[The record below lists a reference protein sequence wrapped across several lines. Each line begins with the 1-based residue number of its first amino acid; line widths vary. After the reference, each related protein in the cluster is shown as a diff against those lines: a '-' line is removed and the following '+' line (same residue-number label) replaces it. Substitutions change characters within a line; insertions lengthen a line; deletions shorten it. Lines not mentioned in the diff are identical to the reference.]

1 MSRNSAANIRRFST
15 PQPRV
20 LILMALFLVLMLVLF
35 GAWEY
40 RTNKDQLASL
50 LREEAIQVSHMMSLG
65 GERLLFASRELEK
78 QLEDR
83 LLDKARLLDMVE
95 QERELTPAVLR
106 ELLPDT
112 SMMRLMMFNSE
123 GVRTFPTGPVMPPH
137 PIDTRLHGK
146 PPPGR
151 GRPDSR
157 PHRKPPP
164 DQFMVPVQL
173 PHELETVLSG
183 ELQVKVV
190 GIPRNHFRGNNNF
203 LLAYHRTQGGV
214 FLLQINVADMQR
226 RNRDASIEG
235 LLERI
240 YTRPNV
246 AWVGLYDQNSLRD
259 SNSGDFPPL
268 GETPSPV
275 INSAE
280 FLQIKDN
287 AGHSHTILD
296 VTVPLRTPLMRQ
308 GFLRVGFTGDR
319 LDTGRTM
326 ITRALLIRSGFF
338 LLLGLLLFYYFLV
351 YSNYR
356 TLAREYDRIRQEVE
370 HLNQERQVVS
380 RLQAMGELASGV
392 AHEVRNPL
400 NSIRMISQ
408 RLRLEFNLDK
418 DEEYRVLTRTLQDES
433 DRINRI
439 ITDFLT
445 FARPAPLRTA
455 PNSLESCITQAAAA
469 LKPRYDADDCELVL
483 SIQPVPDF
491 SFDYDR
497 LSQLFH
503 NLLANALQAVGSA
516 GRVQVDVS
524 RHAGN
529 ITVSIADN
537 GCGIAPE
544 NLERIF
550 NLYFTTR
557 AEGSGIGLAVCHQIV
572 SEHGGLIQV
581 ESELK
586 QGTTFTITLPE
597 QQETHS

>member
-469 LKPRYDADDCELVL
+469 LQPRYDADDCELVL
-483 SIQPVPDF
+483 SIQPVPEF
-491 SFDYDR
+491 SFDSDR

-503 NLLANALQAVGSA
+503 NLLANALQAVGNK
-516 GRVQVDVS
+516 GRVKVDVS
-524 RHAGN
+524 RQAGSV
-529 ITVSIADN
+529 TVSIADN
-537 GCGIAPE
+537 GCGIEQE

-581 ESELK
+581 ESELQ

-597 QQETHS
+597 QQETYS